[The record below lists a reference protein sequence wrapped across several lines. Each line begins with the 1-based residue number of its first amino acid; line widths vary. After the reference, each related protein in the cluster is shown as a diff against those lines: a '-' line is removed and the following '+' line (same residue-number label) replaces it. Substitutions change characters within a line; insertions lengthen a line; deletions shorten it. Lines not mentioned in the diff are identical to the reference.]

1 MSKKPTEH
9 FLGSQEDEKKKKKK
23 KYSEKDKNFTVKN
36 EPKLFLFSIK

>member
-23 KYSEKDKNFTVKN
+23 RIVRKTRTSQLKMNLSFFFF
-36 EPKLFLFSIK
+36 P

>member
-9 FLGSQEDEKKKKKK
+9 FLGSQDGKKKKKD
-23 KYSEKDKNFTVKN
+23 SEKDKNFTVKN

>member
-1 MSKKPTEH
+1 MSKKSTEH

-23 KYSEKDKNFTVKN
+23 DSEKDKNFTVKN